1 MPVQN
6 QMRLNKYLAESG
18 VCSRREAD
26 KLIAEGRVTI
36 NGKAAALGASV
47 HDGVEVAVN
56 GKLVQKKQK
65 HVVLAYYKPLGVTC
79 TEKDRH
85 AEKTITEALKY
96 PVRVTYAGR
105 LDKDSEGLMLM
116 TDDGDLIHAMMQ
128 GSNRHEKEY
137 LVKVNKEVS
146 NAHIRS
152 MADGMYLKELEQH
165 ARPCAIGQVGK
176 FTYRVI
182 LTQGLNRQIRRM
194 FHQLGYHVVAIR
206 RVRVLNITLGS
217 LRPGM
222 YRVLEGE
229 ELAELYRQ
237 TGLTCTASGTADGGG
252 TPDRPDKGGRAQTA
266 GRTNR
271 AEDRE
276 RTARPDRTDKS
287 TGVRTVGRT
296 NRAGD
301 RERTVRADRTDK
313 NGRAQKQGK
322 TDRIKRTGRNGDRQ
336 A

>member
-1 MPVQN
+1 MPIQN

-36 NGKAAALGASV
+36 NGKTAGLGASV

-56 GKLVQKKQK
+56 GKVVQKQEQS
-65 HVVLAYYKPLGVTC
+65 VVLAYYKPLGVTC

-105 LDKDSEGLMLM
+105 LDKDSEGLILM
-116 TDDGDLIHAMMQ
+116 TNDGDLIHAMMQ

-137 LVKVNKEVS
+137 LVRVNKEVS
-146 NAHIRS
+146 DVHIRT
-152 MADGMYLKELEQH
+152 MADGMYLKELKQH
-165 ARPCAIGQVGK
+165 TRPCVIDQVGK
-176 FTYRVI
+176 YTYRVI

-194 FHQLGYHVVAIR
+194 FHQIGYHVVAIR

-217 LRPGM
+217 LRPGA
-222 YRVLEGE
+222 YRALEGE
-229 ELAELYRQ
+229 ELFELYRQ
-237 TGLTCTASGTADGGG
+237 AGLTRTVSGTKID
-252 TPDRPDKGGRAQTA
+252 RAQTA
-266 GRTNR
+266 GKTNR
-271 AEDRE
+271 AGDRE
-276 RTARPDRTDKS
+276 RTARPDRTDK
-287 TGVRTVGRT
+287 G
-296 NRAGD
+296 AGTY
-301 RERTVRADRTDK
+301 R
-313 NGRAQKQGK
+313 QGK
-322 TDRIKRTGRNGDRQ
+322 TDRMGGAGRNGDRK